1 MTITIQI
8 PGQGHTAQGQPAWQ
22 TTRLHIPDGK
32 VFPGLVNS
40 HDHLDFNCF
49 PRLGNRIYED
59 YTEWGKDIHEHNS
72 DSIRPVLQVPGPLR
86 TRWGLYKNLLSG
98 FTTVVNHGPRVELGN
113 QPLITVIQDCKSLH
127 SLSGERYWKF
137 KLNRPLR
144 TTRLIAIHIGEGTS
158 PRAKKEIDTLCR
170 WNLLRKD
177 LVGIHGITMEESQAG
192 HFKALVWCPD
202 SNYFLYGHTAD
213 IRRLKTRIPILFG
226 SDSTLSAR
234 WNIREQLRIARNMTY
249 LNDTELLE
257 ALTTTPTAIWGH
269 PAPADGD
276 FIVLSARSLPEFFA
290 ADPEDILLVA
300 HDGKLRLFDA
310 ALADQLPD
318 IKLAGQSRDNYP
330 IGQSQDKYPIGQS
343 PDISSTDRCFSRIA
357 IGNTIK
363 YVQGDLPGL
372 MKEIRHYHPG
382 VEFPVRPV

>member
-72 DSIRPVLQVPGPLR
+72 DSIRPVLQIPGPLR

-98 FTTVVNHGPRVELGN
+98 FTTVVNHGPRLDLGN

-127 SLSGERYWKF
+127 SLSGEPLWKF
-137 KLNRPLR
+137 RLNRPLR
-144 TTRLIAIHIGEGTS
+144 NTRLIAIHIGEGTS

-202 SNYFLYGHTAD
+202 SNYFLYGQTAD

-226 SDSTLSAR
+226 SDSTLSAH
-234 WNIREQLRIARNMTY
+234 WNIREQLRIARNMTD
-249 LNDTELLE
+249 LNDTELLD
-257 ALTTTPTAIWGH
+257 ALTTTPTAIWGRPAQGSILRP

-276 FIVLSARSLPEFFA
+276 FIVLKAHSLPEFFA
-290 ADPEDILLVA
+290 ADPADILLVA

-310 ALADQLPD
+310 ALADQLPF
-318 IKLAGQSRDNYP
+318 P
-330 IGQSQDKYPIGQS
+330 
-343 PDISSTDRCFSRIA
+343 TDRCFSRIA

-382 VEFPVRPV
+382 VEFPVRPA